1 VVVQVGT
8 TTVKFSNVTAPG
20 VTNVLPL
27 STDSVGPLPNGY
39 EVDSHSIALDVS
51 TTATVQPPIIP
62 CFNVA
67 SPIHENEFSR
77 LRVLHNESGALIDRT
92 ITLTFSTKTIC
103 ARVSSLSPFLIA
115 TATAAQIN
123 LLLEESGP
131 AIDQLA
137 AVDSVTLLRDPLS
150 VLRTEVTLS
159 GPDLNRR
166 ITVFAENLQLAQGET
181 SAAVTIIL
189 TDSNNQIHEIA
200 AEDVRPV
207 PNFTFKQIIFRLPD
221 SLPAGSC
228 IVRLRLNGL
237 LSNAGTFRIKF

>member
-1 VVVQVGT
+1 MN
-8 TTVKFSNVTAPG
+8 FSNVTAPG

-39 EVDSHSIALDVS
+39 EVNSHSLAFDVS

-67 SPIHENEFSR
+67 SPINENEFSR
-77 LRVLHNESGALIDRT
+77 LRVLHTETGTLIDRT
-92 ITLTFSTKTIC
+92 TTLTFATKTVC

-131 AIDQLA
+131 AFDQLA

-150 VLRTEVTLS
+150 VLRTELIIS

-166 ITVFAENLQLAQGET
+166 ITVFAENLQLAQGDT

-207 PNFTFKQIIFRLPD
+207 PNFTFTQVIFRLPD
-221 SLPAGSC
+221 SLSPGTC
-228 IVRLRLNGL
+228 MVRLRLHGL
-237 LSNAGTFRIKF
+237 LSNAGIFKIKM